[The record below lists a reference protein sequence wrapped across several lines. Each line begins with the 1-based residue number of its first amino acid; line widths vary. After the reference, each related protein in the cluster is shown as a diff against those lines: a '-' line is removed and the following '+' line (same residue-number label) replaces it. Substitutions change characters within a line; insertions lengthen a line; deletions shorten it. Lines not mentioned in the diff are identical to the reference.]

1 MNIAPRAFLGFALIG
16 ALMLALGVFALS
28 QMSKIRTSGENI
40 VENSVPSV
48 RALNEF
54 TQLTLRLRVLSYR
67 LLTNREADTQQ
78 KTFDLFEQRNQQIR
92 TAQSNYEKLISA
104 PEERAAYDQYVQLL
118 NQYRQLEERMK
129 TLSRNNQVD
138 ELRTLLGNDL
148 QTNSEAVN
156 AVLARLTEINNL
168 QAEAFNKSAAQQ
180 YSTAF
185 TWVVTMLIVAT
196 GLTLLF
202 AWLLTNSITK
212 PIANALD
219 AAEEIAKGNLTRP
232 ITVDGSDEAGRL
244 LRAMATMQDKLR
256 DTLQRI
262 SGSATQLASAAEEL
276 NSVTDESARGLTQQN
291 NEIEQAATAVNEM
304 TSAVEEVAR
313 NAVSTSEAS
322 RNATTSAGDG
332 RDLVQETVGA
342 IERMS
347 ADVQST
353 ATLIGNLADESRD
366 IGKVLDVIRG
376 LADQTNLLA
385 LNAAIEAAR
394 AGEAGRGFAVVADEV
409 RALAHRTQQSTSEIE
424 RMIGS
429 IQSGTEQAATAVNEM
444 TSAVEEVARNAVST
458 SEASR
463 NATTSAGD
471 GRDLVQETVGAIERM
486 SADVQSTASLIGN
499 LANES
504 RDIGKVLDVI
514 RGLADQTNL
523 LALNAAIEAARA
535 GEAGR
540 GFAVVADEVRAL
552 AHRTQQS
559 TSEIERMI
567 GSIQSGTEQAV
578 DSMRNST
585 ERAEST
591 LNIARGAGMSLDTIN
606 SAIVEINERNLVIA
620 SAAEEQ
626 AQVAREVDRNLVNIR
641 DLSVQSATGANQTSA
656 ASAELSRLAV
666 DLNSMVG
673 RFSL

>member
-1 MNIAPRAFLGFALIG
+1 MSLRNMNIAPRAFLGFALIG
-16 ALMLALGVFALS
+16 SLMLVLGVFALN
-28 QMSKIRTSGENI
+28 QMSKIRGAAEEITS
-40 VENSVPSV
+40 NSVPSIKS
-48 RALNEF
+48 LDEF

-67 LLTNREADTQQ
+67 LLVNREPDVQQ
-78 KTFDLFEQRNQQIR
+78 KTMDLLDTRNQQIR
-92 TAQSNYEKLISA
+92 AAQAIYEKLIAS
-104 PEERAAYDQYVQLL
+104 PQERATYDQYVQLL
-118 NQYRQLEERMK
+118 GQYRQIEDRMK
-129 TLSRNNQVD
+129 SLSRNNQID
-138 ELRTLLGNDL
+138 ELRTLLNTDL
-148 QTNSEAVN
+148 LTNSEAVN
-156 AVLARLTEINNL
+156 SVLNRLLEINTQQTLDTNQ
-168 QAEAFNKSAAQQ
+168 QAVDQYASAFNL
-180 YSTAF
+180 T
-185 TWVVTMLIVAT
+185 VTLLVIAT

-212 PIANALD
+212 PIANALS
-219 AAEEIAKGNLTRP
+219 AAEEIAEGNLTRP
-232 ITVDGSDEAGRL
+232 ITVDGEDEAGRL
-244 LRAMATMQDKLR
+244 LAAMAKMQDKLR
-256 DTLQRI
+256 DTLQQI

-322 RNATTSAGDG
+322 KNATTSAGDG
-332 RDLVQETVGA
+332 RDLVQETV
-342 IERMS
+342 S
-347 ADVQST
+347 
-353 ATLIGNLADESRD
+353 
-366 IGKVLDVIRG
+366 
-376 LADQTNLLA
+376 
-385 LNAAIEAAR
+385 
-394 AGEAGRGFAVVADEV
+394 
-409 RALAHRTQQSTSEIE
+409 
-424 RMIGS
+424 
-429 IQSGTEQAATAVNEM
+429 
-444 TSAVEEVARNAVST
+444 
-458 SEASR
+458 
-463 NATTSAGD
+463 
-471 GRDLVQETVGAIERM
+471 AIERM
-486 SADVQSTASLIGN
+486 SADVQSTASLIGD

-567 GSIQSGTEQAV
+567 GSIQSGTEHAV

-591 LNIARGAGMSLDTIN
+591 LNIARGAGLSLDTIN

-656 ASAELSRLAV
+656 ASNELSRLAL
-666 DLNSMVG
+666 DLNNMVG

>member
-1 MNIAPRAFLGFALIG
+1 MSLRNMNIAPRAFLGFALIG

-28 QMSKIRTSGENI
+28 QMSKIRVSGDNI
-40 VENSVPSV
+40 AQNSVPSIK
-48 RALNEF
+48 ALNEF

-78 KTFDLFEQRNQQIR
+78 KTLDLLDQRNQQVR
-92 TAQSNYEKLISA
+92 AAQTAYEKLISA

-129 TLSRNNQVD
+129 TLSRNNQVT
-138 ELRTLLGNDL
+138 ELQALLNTEL
-148 QTNSEAVN
+148 MSNSDAIN
-156 AVLARLTEINNL
+156 AVLARLTDINNQ
-168 QAEAFNKSAAQQ
+168 QAEAFNKGAAQQ

-185 TWVVTMLIVAT
+185 NWVVTLLVIAT

-212 PIANALD
+212 PIANALE

-244 LRAMATMQDKLR
+244 LRAMSTMQDKLR

-322 RNATTSAGDG
+322 KHATTSAGDG

-353 ATLIGNLADESRD
+353 AT
-366 IGKVLDVIRG
+366 
-376 LADQTNLLA
+376 
-385 LNAAIEAAR
+385 
-394 AGEAGRGFAVVADEV
+394 
-409 RALAHRTQQSTSEIE
+409 
-424 RMIGS
+424 
-429 IQSGTEQAATAVNEM
+429 
-444 TSAVEEVARNAVST
+444 
-458 SEASR
+458 
-463 NATTSAGD
+463 
-471 GRDLVQETVGAIERM
+471 
-486 SADVQSTASLIGN
+486 LIGN

-567 GSIQSGTEQAV
+567 GSIQSSTEQAV

>member
-1 MNIAPRAFLGFALIG
+1 MSLRNMNIAPRAFLSFALIG
-16 ALMLALGVFALS
+16 GLMMVLGVFALN
-28 QMSKIRTSGENI
+28 QMSKIRGAAEDITN
-40 VENSVPSV
+40 NSVPSIKS
-48 RALNEF
+48 LDDF

-67 LLTNREADTQQ
+67 LLVNREPDVQQ
-78 KTFDLFEQRNQQIR
+78 KTMELFELRNQQIR
-92 TAQSNYEKLISA
+92 TAQATYEKLIAS
-104 PEERAAYDQYVQLL
+104 PQERAAYDQYVQLL
-118 NQYRQLEERMK
+118 GQYRQIEDRMK

-138 ELRTLLGNDL
+138 ELRSLLNTDL
-148 QTNSEAVN
+148 LNNSEAIN
-156 AVLARLTEINNL
+156 TVLNTLLEINTRQTLDTNQ
-168 QAEAFNKSAAQQ
+168 QAADQYSSAFNLVI
-180 YSTAF
+180 TLL
-185 TWVVTMLIVAT
+185 VIAT

-212 PIANALD
+212 PIANALN
-219 AAEEIAKGNLTRP
+219 AAEQIAEGNLTRP
-232 ITVDGSDEAGRL
+232 ITVDGEDEAGRL
-244 LRAMATMQDKLR
+244 LQAMSRMQDKLR

-322 RNATTSAGDG
+322 KNATTSAGDG
-332 RDLVQETVGA
+332 RDLVQETVSA

-353 ATLIGNLADESRD
+353 ATLISD
-366 IGKVLDVIRG
+366 
-376 LADQTNLLA
+376 
-385 LNAAIEAAR
+385 
-394 AGEAGRGFAVVADEV
+394 
-409 RALAHRTQQSTSEIE
+409 
-424 RMIGS
+424 
-429 IQSGTEQAATAVNEM
+429 
-444 TSAVEEVARNAVST
+444 
-458 SEASR
+458 
-463 NATTSAGD
+463 
-471 GRDLVQETVGAIERM
+471 
-486 SADVQSTASLIGN
+486 

-567 GSIQSGTEQAV
+567 GSIQSGTEHAV

-620 SAAEEQ
+620 SATEEQ

-656 ASAELSRLAV
+656 ASSELSRLAL
-666 DLNSMVG
+666 DLNNMVG